1 MANNLISKV
10 VKRLA
15 ACASVG
21 ALVLGATWGMASA
34 GELIVYSA
42 VDPEEVPLYKGA
54 FEKAYPNIKLS
65 IVRGSTG
72 TTTARILA
80 EKDNPKHDVTFR
92 IANTSLIVMGKEG
105 LLYAYEPKGLDKI
118 DPSFRDKAN
127 KPPIWAGSNGYM
139 AAICYNVPE
148 AKKYN
153 LPRPTSWQDLIK
165 PIYKGHLTAPN
176 PKASGTG
183 FINLTT
189 FVYLWGEEKAFEYM
203 DKLHENIKFY
213 MNSGS
218 APCRKAAAG
227 EVPIAM
233 SWGYRAVKLIAKGAP
248 IEFLTLKEG
257 MGWDLEGSGIMKAAE
272 KRGHL
277 EDAKTFMDWT
287 ISEEAMKV
295 HNKNFAIIAMPE
307 KATPVKNHPS
317 SKGDVMKLLVDYD
330 FVWNAE
336 NRNRLIAKWLSRYEG
351 KVQKKK
357 K

>member
-1 MANNLISKV
+1 MTRKLILKMGQCSAIALFV
-10 VKRLA
+10 A
-15 ACASVG
+15 
-21 ALVLGATWGMASA
+21 ALVMGFAGKGVLA

-54 FEKAYPNIKLS
+54 FEKAHPDIKLS

-80 EKDNPKHDVTFR
+80 EKDNPKHDVAFR
-92 IANTSLIVMGKEG
+92 IANTSLIVFGKEG
-105 LLYAYEPKGLDKI
+105 LLYPYAPKGLDKI

-148 AKKYN
+148 SKKYG
-153 LPRPTSWQDLIK
+153 LPRPKSWQDLIK

-203 DKLHENIKFY
+203 DKLNENIKFY
-213 MNSGS
+213 LNSGS

-227 EVPIAM
+227 EVPIAL

-277 EDAKTFMDWT
+277 ADAKTFMDWT
-287 ISEEAMKV
+287 ISEAAMKV

-307 KATPVKNHPS
+307 KAKPVKNHPS

-357 K
+357 

>member
-1 MANNLISKV
+1 MSK
-10 VKRLA
+10 LD
-15 ACASVG
+15 
-21 ALVLGATWGMASA
+21 SA
-34 GELIVYSA
+34 
-42 VDPEEVPLYKGA
+42 
-54 FEKAYPNIKLS
+54 
-65 IVRGSTG
+65 
-72 TTTARILA
+72 
-80 EKDNPKHDVTFR
+80 
-92 IANTSLIVMGKEG
+92 
-105 LLYAYEPKGLDKI
+105 
-118 DPSFRDKAN
+118 FRDKLN
-127 KPPIWAGSNGYM
+127 NPPIWAGSNAYM

-148 AKKYN
+148 AKKHN
-153 LPRPTSWQDLIK
+153 LPRPKSWKDFLK

-183 FINLTT
+183 FINMIG
-189 FVYLWGEEKAFEYM
+189 FIHLWGEEKAFDYM

-277 EDAKTFMDWT
+277 ADAKTFMDWT
-287 ISEEAMKV
+287 VSEEAMRV
-295 HNKNFAIIAMPE
+295 HNLNFAIIAMP
-307 KATPVKNHPS
+307 KMAKPVKNHPS
-317 SKGDVMKLLVDYD
+317 SEGDVMKLLIKYD
-330 FVWNAE
+330 ALWFAE